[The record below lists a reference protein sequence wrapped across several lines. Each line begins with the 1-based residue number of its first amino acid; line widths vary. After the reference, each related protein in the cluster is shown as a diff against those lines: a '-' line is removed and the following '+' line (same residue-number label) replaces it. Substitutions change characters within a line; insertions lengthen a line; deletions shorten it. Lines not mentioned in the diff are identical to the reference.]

1 MSLRRRHR
9 NEQGAV
15 LPTRLMVLSISVVA
29 LAGLVFIATQGSSS
43 PDKAAPAAVS
53 TKSATKGPTLH
64 APGADDTPVVPTPTT
79 PTPKPVDRAHTDV
92 VVFNNTNIKGLAGAT
107 ATVVSAHGWNMITTD
122 NWHGSVDASTVYYG
136 PRLKAAAQLLATDL
150 KIGRIKPSFAPMNP
164 KQLTVILTTD
174 YH

>member
-15 LPTRLMVLSISVVA
+15 LPTRLMVLSVSVVA

-53 TKSATKGPTLH
+53 TKGPTLH
-64 APGADDTPVVPTPTT
+64 APDATDTPVVPTPTATT
-79 PTPKPVDRAHTDV
+79 PTPKPVNRARTDV
-92 VVFNNTNIKGLAGAT
+92 VVYNNTNIKGLAGAT

-122 NWHGSVDASTVYYG
+122 NWHGSVDATTVYYG

-164 KQLTVILTTD
+164 RQLTVILTTD